1 MKFLP
6 LIWRNLLRRKTRTTL
21 TFLSIVVSFLL
32 FGVLMILRVAFTM
45 GVEVAGADRLM
56 MTNKMAIIQP
66 IPISYLD
73 KIKTTPGVALV
84 SYSSWFGGIYQDPST
99 NVFQFAVEPV
109 SYMEM
114 YKEFKLPPEQM
125 KAWLSDRQGC
135 VVGKDLA
142 ARFNWKIGDKIPIK
156 ATFNRPKDG
165 SGAWTFNIV
174 GIYDGEQGV
183 DKTQFLFRHDYLTEN
198 RQGGEG
204 LTGWY
209 LIKVSDPQ
217 RSAEIAK
224 ALDAQFENSSTE
236 TKTATEKAMAQGF
249 ANQVG
254 NIGYMVT
261 SIAAVVLFTI
271 LLIAASQMSLAVR
284 ERTNEIGAMKAMGFS
299 DPLVLGLVLGESM
312 TLSVVAG
319 AVGIGLAYLFSLG
332 GDPTRGLLPIFMFK
346 PSDIAIGLGLAV
358 VLGLIAGS
366 MPAAGAMRL
375 RIVEALRRN

>member
-6 LIWRNLLRRKTRTTL
+6 LIWRNLLRRKTRTAL

-32 FGVLMILRVAFTM
+32 FGVLMMLRVAFTM

-56 MTNKMAIIQP
+56 LTNKMAIIQP
-66 IPISYLD
+66 VPLAYLE
-73 KIKTTPGVALV
+73 KIRAVPGVALV
-84 SYSSWFGGIYQDPST
+84 SYASWFGGIYQDPST
-99 NVFQFAVEPV
+99 NVFEFAVEPT

-125 KAWLSDRQGC
+125 NAWLEDRQGC
-135 VVGKDLA
+135 IVGKDLA
-142 ARFNWKIGDKIPIK
+142 ARFGWKIGDNIPII

-165 SGAWTFNIV
+165 GTTWTFNIV
-174 GIYDGEQGV
+174 GIYDGEPGV

-198 RQGGEG
+198 RQGGDG

-209 LIKVSDPQ
+209 LIRVSDPQ

-224 ALDAQFENSSTE
+224 TIDTLFENSSTE
-236 TKTATEKAMAQGF
+236 TKTATEKAFAQSF

-284 ERTNEIGAMKAMGFS
+284 ERTNEIGAMKAMGFG
-299 DPLVLGLVLGESM
+299 DGLVLSLVLGESM
-312 TLSVVAG
+312 TLALGAG
-319 AVGIGLAYLFSLG
+319 VMGIGLAYLLSLG
-332 GDPTRGLLPIFMFK
+332 GDPTGGLLPIFLLRRT
-346 PSDIAIGLGLAV
+346 DIAIGLGLAAG
-358 VLGLIAGS
+358 LGLIAGA
-366 MPAAGAMRL
+366 MPAAAAMRL
-375 RIVEALRRN
+375 RIAEALRRS